1 MENAGARV
9 GVSIMDIIQFIAEN
23 DVDKGNALIDVK
35 LLEQAEQIVGVRFG
49 EELTEYLL
57 KYGYL
62 GYEYVEL
69 YGMNSRQGLES
80 DMIKQTLYLHKYFPL
95 TNAFVAIENQGDGDY
110 FLVDSDDAIYEYI
123 SEQNNLLNT
132 GMKLNQYILHRFQE
146 VKNS

>member
-1 MENAGARV
+1 
-9 GVSIMDIIQFIAEN
+9 MDIKQFIAEN
-23 DVDKGNALIDVK
+23 DVDKGNALIDVT
-35 LLEQAEQIVGVRFG
+35 LLEQAEQLVCVRFG

-62 GYEYVEL
+62 GFLYVEL

-95 TNAFVAIENQGDGDY
+95 TKAYVAIENQGEGDY
-110 FLVDSDDAIYEYI
+110 FLVDSDDVVYEYI
-123 SEQNNLLNT
+123 SEQNNLLNI

-146 VKNS
+146 AKNP

>member
-1 MENAGARV
+1 
-9 GVSIMDIIQFIAEN
+9 MDIKQFIAEN

-35 LLEQAEQIVGVRFG
+35 LLEQAEQTVGVRFG

-62 GYEYVEL
+62 GYEYIEL

-95 TNAFVAIENQGDGDY
+95 
-110 FLVDSDDAIYEYI
+110 
-123 SEQNNLLNT
+123 
-132 GMKLNQYILHRFQE
+132 
-146 VKNS
+146 